1 VIDYLYLKI
10 QNPWWDNIKSIDD
23 DERIKEF
30 NQLTYRYT
38 PRSILSIK
46 AVEKDVHIISGPRQT
61 GKSTALKL
69 YIKQKLGAGVKPTN
83 ILYFNCDALSSE
95 KDIIDLLLEFNKSRE
110 GEKTIVL
117 LDEIS
122 SVENWPQGI
131 KWLADADQFKNT
143 TLFLTGSS
151 SINLKKSGE
160 MLPGRRGK
168 GIDIAFLPIDFY
180 DYLILKGAQV
190 TKIPLNKVSNSW
202 ELQKLA
208 QETQKP
214 YQDFLLTGG
223 FLRNINYG
231 VSEETGE
238 LYLKTLKSKLFKNG
252 RKEDSLRE
260 VLKKIVNSLSAQTS
274 YTNIAEEAELGSK
287 NTAIEYL
294 NFLADSYFLKEAKF
308 YDIAQQKVVLKKNK
322 KFYTTDPYIVWLFQS
337 FVTGSLDFESL
348 RGLVDDSKLAENF
361 IATELTKRGEAVYF
375 YQNSHET
382 DFFIPNGSIGIEVK
396 YKNKIT
402 NDDIKFPN
410 RLSKKIMISKDI
422 LEVRGDA
429 YIIPA
434 HLFSLLEL

>member
-1 VIDYLYLKI
+1 MTDYLYLKI
-10 QNPWWDNIKSIDD
+10 QNPWWDNIKNIDN
-23 DERIKEF
+23 DEKIKEF
-30 NQLTYRYT
+30 NGLTYRYI

-69 YIKQKLGAGVKPTN
+69 YIKQSLETEINPNN
-83 ILYFNCDALSSE
+83 ILYFNCDALSNE
-95 KDIIDLLLEFNKSRE
+95 KNLIDLILEFNKSRKS
-110 GEKTIVL
+110 EKTIIL

-131 KWLADADQFKNT
+131 KWLADADQLKNT

-168 GIDIAFLPIDFY
+168 GKDIDFLPIDFY
-180 DYLILKGAQV
+180 DYLVLKGVQV
-190 TKIPLNKVSNSW
+190 NKIALDDINNSW
-202 ELQKLA
+202 ELQKIV
-208 QETQKP
+208 QETQKH

-231 VSEETGE
+231 VTEETGE
-238 LYLKTLKSKLFKNG
+238 LYIKTLKSELYKNG

-260 VLKKIVNSLSAQTS
+260 VLKKIINSLSSQTS

-287 NTAIEYL
+287 NTAVDYL

-308 YDIAQQKVVLKKNK
+308 YDVFQQKVVLKKNK
-322 KFYTTDPYIVWLFQS
+322 KFYTTDPYIIWLFQS
-337 FVTGSLDFESL
+337 FITGSLDFGSL
-348 RGLVDDSKLAENF
+348 RSLVDDSKLTENF
-361 IATELTKRGEAVYF
+361 VATEITKRGEPVYF
-375 YQNSHET
+375 YQNSNEM
-382 DFFIPNGSIGIEVK
+382 DFYIPKSNIGIEVK

-402 NDDIKFPN
+402 NDDIKFPSGLT
-410 RLSKKIMISKDI
+410 RKIMVSQDT
-422 LEVRGDA
+422 LEVRGDVF
-429 YIIPA
+429 IVPA
-434 HLFSLLEL
+434 HLFSLLAI